1 MMNKLCFLLFV
12 VAIFL
17 SGCQPKAEP
26 EPVDLNAVK
35 SELNA
40 LTDSYFD
47 AWVEK
52 DLDMLKSM
60 VADWGLFC
68 GTDPD
73 EIWNKDEILELW
85 KEYFTDS
92 TATIDY
98 TSMDREIS
106 ASPDGSS
113 AIIVDQG
120 IFASWSPKILIRQ
133 TFHAVKTGDSWQV
146 GYIGWSFLPRNEEV
160 GLLNKALE

>member
-1 MMNKLCFLLFV
+1 MMKKLFFLLFV
-12 VAIFL
+12 AAIFL
-17 SGCQPKAEP
+17 TGCQPKAES

-40 LTDSYFD
+40 LADSYFN
-47 AWVEK
+47 AWQEK
-52 DLDMLKSM
+52 DFDLLENMI
-60 VADWGLFC
+60 ADWGLFC

-73 EIWNKDEILELW
+73 EIWNKDGVLELW

-92 TATIDY
+92 LATIDY

-106 ASPDGSS
+106 ASPDGLS

-120 IFASWSPKILIRQ
+120 IFPGWSPKIPVRQ
-133 TFHAVKTGDSWQV
+133 TFHAVKTGDNWLV
-146 GYIGWSFLPRNEEV
+146 GYIGWSFLPRNEDV